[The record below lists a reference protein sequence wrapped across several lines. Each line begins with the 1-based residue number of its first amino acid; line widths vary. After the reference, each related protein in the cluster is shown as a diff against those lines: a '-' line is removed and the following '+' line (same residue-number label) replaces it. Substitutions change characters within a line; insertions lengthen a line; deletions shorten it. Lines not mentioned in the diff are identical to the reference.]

1 MIAGGSPVDT
11 ARCVVDRL
19 VGLEIPPV
27 VLEGG
32 WERALDLRESTWSA
46 AVIYFYPGCGNSAE
60 GEETSLDFAQHRAFR
75 DHHPDLQARGCCA
88 IGVSS
93 QSQEAQ
99 WQVAHANAVTQKM
112 LCDPQLELARELG
125 LPTFTRCEARWYERL
140 VMVVIGGR
148 IEKVFFPVACAS
160 RSAAQ
165 VIAWMI
171 LHGGSGGG
179 GDVAG

>member
-1 MIAGGSPVDT
+1 M
-11 ARCVVDRL
+11 
-19 VGLEIPPV
+19 
-27 VLEGG
+27 LEGG
-32 WERALDLRESTWSA
+32 WERALDLRESTCSTT
-46 AVIYFYPGCGNSAE
+46 AVIYFYPGCGNSPE

-75 DHHPDLQARGCCA
+75 DHQPDLEARGCCT

-93 QSQEAQ
+93 QSREAQ
-99 WQVAHANAVTQKM
+99 WQVAHVNAVTQRM
-112 LCDPQLELARELG
+112 LCDPRLELARQLG
-125 LPTFTRCEARWYERL
+125 LPTFIRCGARWYERL
-140 VMVVIGGR
+140 VMVVISGR